1 VQSVDL
7 PRLRDLLGR
16 LGDAVRQLRELAAAT
31 EAEFL
36 ADYRNPASAKYLLIV
51 ATESAIDIC
60 NHLVARCGGGAP
72 DSYVNCFVRL
82 ADLGAIDGHLA
93 GRLGRM
99 ARFRNLL
106 VHLYWQ
112 VDDRRVYQIIREDL
126 GDLEVYRAQVTHWVG
141 ADVKP

>member
-1 VQSVDL
+1 VPSVDL
-7 PRLRDLLGR
+7 VRLRDLLGR
-16 LGDAVRQLRELAAAT
+16 LGDAVRQLRQLAAVS

-51 ATESAIDIC
+51 ATESAIDVC
-60 NHLVARCGGGAP
+60 NHLVARGSGRAP
-72 DSYVNCFVRL
+72 ESYADCFARL
-82 ADLGAIDGHLA
+82 AELGAIDRHLA

-112 VDDRRVYQIIREDL
+112 VDDRRVYQIIHGDL
-126 GDLEVYRAQVTHWVG
+126 GDLDVYRTQVAHWVG
-141 ADVKP
+141 ADLTP